1 MSQGIEE
8 NKEILDALMMES
20 ILSYPHKCSLRVEEL
35 KGLGKVRGHLVS
47 VEREL
52 IYRGLIREG
61 VIQVV

>member
-1 MSQGIEE
+1 MNICVGKTGYSPSSE
-8 NKEILDALMMES
+8 
-20 ILSYPHKCSLRVEEL
+20 EEL